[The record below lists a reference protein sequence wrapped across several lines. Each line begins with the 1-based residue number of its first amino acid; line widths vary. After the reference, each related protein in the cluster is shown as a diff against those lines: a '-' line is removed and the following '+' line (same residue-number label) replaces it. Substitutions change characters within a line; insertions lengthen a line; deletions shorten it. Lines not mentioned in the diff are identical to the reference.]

1 MQSYRLEVAVRRV
14 YGLAPLIAS
23 TSSKIIVEVRF
34 LDFPPIMVHP
44 QGYAVGDAVTYNI
57 CHKADFRMSSEQA
70 ATSFP
75 AMCQCQLVSLN
86 EGAVAGAARWLCPC
100 SLVPQPDAAAQASQR
115 TYAIYVISN
124 AAGETVG
131 YADMSC
137 RVLSQDAPSTAP
149 AQAIAPAPVYVPAP
163 HPSVTPLPV
172 AAPPASAPEAS
183 RGTSADVGK
192 PYIVRVVVG
201 ESDRRHR
208 SNQPTRWDGVQ
219 DASRGDAATTA
230 RASVSDR
237 DHPPRRMPVNTAEKG
252 SLLHLLQYDV
262 AYQLQSLSETVAAAL
277 HREHDVLTRTPLKGS
292 DKSGAVSTSRLTE
305 SIDHHVTS
313 IVRVA
318 NIILQVANQLVDNSP
333 APPRIGATR
342 EVKEM
347 SRQRRNPVNKLPLP
361 AEGSVGHYLQYDV
374 LYQLQCLGTNLSYM
388 TVAYRAALDI
398 PLSSIPA
405 QHVEYCNE
413 LGHAIQHLTK
423 HLNIL
428 VQSSVDGTLSS
439 AAPSVAP
446 GPVTRS
452 RCRKRRESN
461 SQSAPRAAT
470 PQRAADTST
479 GITKSLSSSSYSSF
493 SSTRSTSSSST
504 SSSSFSSS
512 SLTRSATQV
521 SPAQAPTTVSTLPNP
536 PPAVPSP
543 RASSPSLPPPPSYA
557 TPAAA
562 TTKQTSPSPATPP
575 PPPYT
580 AVSPSAQSTA
590 TPLPAPPK
598 SQARPSPSN
607 STGLLSTSTAEL
619 QENQLVSPGL
629 QINHANMLQSP
640 AVAPSTLPLHAASQS
655 TGIYG
660 AATSAFVPQP
670 VPPAGSPPALNFTYF
685 SSVSPPLATPTPL
698 TPPNIAPSP
707 PPIAAPTPVIPP
719 PIQPPAPA
727 PFTVPVPV
735 PIPR

>member
-14 YGLAPLIAS
+14 YGLTPLIAS

-44 QGYAVGDAVTYNI
+44 QGDAVGDAVTYNI

-149 AQAIAPAPVYVPAP
+149 ARAIAPAPVYVPAP

-172 AAPPASAPEAS
+172 AAPPASAPEVS

-192 PYIVRVVVG
+192 PYILRVVVG

-219 DASRGDAATTA
+219 DASRGDTATTA
-230 RASVSDR
+230 RASVRDR

-305 SIDHHVTS
+305 SIDHHVAS

-347 SRQRRNPVNKLPLP
+347 ARQRRNPVNKLPLP
-361 AEGSVGHYLQYDV
+361 VEGSVGYYLQYDV

-452 RCRKRRESN
+452 RSRKRRESN
-461 SQSAPRAAT
+461 TQSAPRAAT

-504 SSSSFSSS
+504 SSSFPSS

-521 SPAQAPTTVSTLPNP
+521 SPAQAPTTASTLPTS

-557 TPAAA
+557 TPVAA

-590 TPLPAPPK
+590 TPLPAPAK
-598 SQARPSPSN
+598 SQARPSPST
-607 STGLLSTSTAEL
+607 STGSLSTSTAVL

-629 QINHANMLQSP
+629 QTKHANMLQPP
-640 AVAPSTLPLHAASQS
+640 AVAPSTLPLHVPSQS

-670 VPPAGSPPALNFTYF
+670 VLPAGKPPALNPPYF
-685 SSVSPPLATPTPL
+685 SSVSPSLATPTPL
-698 TPPNIAPSP
+698 TPPNIAPAS
-707 PPIAAPTPVIPP
+707 
-719 PIQPPAPA
+719 
-727 PFTVPVPV
+727 FTVPVPV